1 MSRIL
6 ELYKELFESKQR
18 FLDEVFEQDIYKKA
32 SPQLTII
39 DLGAYEGEFAFYC
52 LNFAKKIYAIEPDP
66 TPYKILQERVT
77 KFELSN
83 IIKTFPIAVA
93 GKNGK
98 RVLYASGAGGSALL
112 ADGDT
117 EHDSEKKI
125 VVPAL
130 TLKTFMKRNNINKV
144 DILKIDVEAAEK
156 EIFAAEDFPVGIG
169 AIADSCPAANPA
181 ALKNHLLKSTR
192 RHPIYAS
199 RSTAP
204 SLDETNER
212 KRS

>member
-6 ELYKELFESKQR
+6 ELYQELFESKQR
-18 FLDEVFEQDIYKKA
+18 FLDEVFEQEIYKKA

-52 LNFAKKIYAIEPDP
+52 LNFAKKIYAVEPDP
-66 TPYKILQERVT
+66 TPYKILQERVA
-77 KFELSN
+77 KFDLGN
-83 IIKTFPIAVA
+83 IVKIFPLAIA

-98 RVLYASGAGGSALL
+98 RILYASGAGGSTLL

-117 EHDSEKKI
+117 EHDQDKKI

-144 DILKIDVEAAEK
+144 DILKIDVEVAEK
-156 EIFAAEDFPVGIG
+156 EILAAEDFPE
-169 AIADSCPAANPA
+169 AANKIKFIIGEPHQTYESINKSLTNNGFLVNSYGGVFTA
-181 ALKNHLLKSTR
+181 KRKNG
-192 RHPIYAS
+192 
-199 RSTAP
+199 
-204 SLDETNER
+204 
-212 KRS
+212 

>member
-156 EIFAAEDFPVGIG
+156 EIFAVEDFPEVADKIKFIIG
-169 AIADSCPAANPA
+169 EPHQTYEDIEKSLTSNGF
-181 ALKNHLLKSTR
+181 LVKNYGSVF
-192 RHPIYAS
+192 
-199 RSTAP
+199 TAK
-204 SLDETNER
+204 R
-212 KRS
+212 KNG